1 MGSRSGQRNAGGSGD
16 TSDLEVLRENV
27 LDHPDE
33 EEAIAGT
40 DIDNQSSAT
49 TGPIKVVV
57 RQDGIGRTGGIV
69 LGCVAG
75 TALGI
80 AIMTAALMIMR
91 DHSKEIAAQQSENRF
106 MEQLRKTETEAR
118 MVQYYLQDPSFRTKA
133 ELEEWARYKGIQDQQ
148 EKQQ

>member
-1 MGSRSGQRNAGGSGD
+1 MGSRRGQRNAGGSGD
-16 TSDLEVLRENV
+16 TSDLEALRENV

-33 EEAIAGT
+33 EDEVSGNANENNA
-40 DIDNQSSAT
+40 S

-80 AIMTAALMIMR
+80 AMMTATLMILR
-91 DHSKEIAAQQSENRF
+91 DNSREIAAQQSENRL
-106 MEQLRKTETEAR
+106 MEQLRKSETESR
-118 MVQYYLQDPSFRTKA
+118 MVQYYLQDPSFRTKD
-133 ELEEWARYKGIQDQQ
+133 ELAEWARYKGIQDQQ